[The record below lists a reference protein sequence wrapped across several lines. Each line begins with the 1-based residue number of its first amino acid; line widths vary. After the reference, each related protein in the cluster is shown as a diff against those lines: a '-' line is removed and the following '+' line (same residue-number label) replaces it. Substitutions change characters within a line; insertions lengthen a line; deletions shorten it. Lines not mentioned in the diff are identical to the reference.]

1 MSNFKQHSA
10 ENRINENMFE
20 DPDNIYFNETDA
32 INELNKKLSENN
44 DYILPEGYKK
54 VIEKKVLFTH
64 RIFLDAMSPVYK
76 DVYEIINE
84 ILSGNET
91 SNKTISILTSL
102 DYSKAFNKFSHSKI
116 IEALARLG
124 LRKSLIPLVGSYL
137 ENRSLVVQFVHQ

>member
-1 MSNFKQHSA
+1 
-10 ENRINENMFE
+10 MFE

-84 ILSGNET
+84 ILNT
-91 SNKTISILTSL
+91 
-102 DYSKAFNKFSHSKI
+102 AFKFNV
-116 IEALARLG
+116 IE
-124 LRKSLIPLVGSYL
+124 PFTTY
-137 ENRSLVVQFVHQ
+137 